1 MKRLS
6 RSAGKRLVLAM
17 EGFFGDGPYA
27 RIERLDQAVRGRQ
40 EQVEQ
45 LRRKVNR
52 QQREIASLRR
62 RLSNAE
68 GRKRA
73 REHLVDRETWD
84 TTESDLLAG
93 FKSSASDAEP
103 RVEHLLDAAWGG
115 WWEYGKDGLRSI
127 AESSAS
133 EGRIYEANLALAEL
147 SRAEADPPMETHHLY
162 QAVRCRLPRPPSS
175 SLLAQLAYL
184 RIEQGDLCGGLRLA
198 DAIDEEVAAT
208 QKHILIS
215 NARMRAPGG
224 APLSPDLEGNDG
236 LVGLNRVYADHGLA
250 SVRVA
255 DQAGS
260 QGLPGIVASHPIDA
274 RCHGPLVSIL
284 LPAFD
289 CAHTLPTT
297 LNSLL
302 DQTWKSLE
310 IIVIDDGSTDA
321 TTAVTRRI
329 MEEDSRVRLFANAQN
344 AGAYVARNVGLKEAK
359 GEFITVC
366 DAGDWVHPQRIERQV
381 LDLLSS
387 GHPFNWTQ
395 WVRADESMVFHPR
408 TRGLADFVHN
418 NPSSLMFH
426 RAVFDV
432 CGVWDEIRVSGDT
445 EFRTR
450 VQEILGVAPRL
461 VAEGCP
467 LAIAILDAGSLTQ
480 SVGTQIQSRYR
491 GVRRDYLDSV
501 SFVRRQADLTARRE
515 LRCSPK
521 SPLVVR
527 PPRIRIVRPQT
538 PQSYDVL
545 LVGDF
550 SDSSCEAAVML
561 RVAER
566 AGVRG
571 SSVGLVHLPSRVG
584 DVDGPS
590 SWSRESMGRSSFE
603 WVHPGDTVTS
613 ALTVTTDSLPSWGE
627 SPIDEFPNITS
638 RRLWVIGRSRVIDGR
653 FVLAPS
659 SEMQQSLAAYFPRLS
674 EPVRYLG
681 DVAPYRDSTNG
692 WGDLDTSGVPSL
704 KPLKATLLTSLAG
717 GRGHAPVRGR
727 NPSATVTANSG
738 NAVMLLECE
747 RCSDGDGATT
757 PAAVDTLA
765 REAEE
770 RGLFLVVPTHLHPR
784 LRSDEPGPKAVTIIP
799 RTGVGSLAERLLGPS
814 QAVQGAIYWPDRRS
828 GTPQCWDPISAVA
841 DGLPVVGRALY
852 DPAHRHMSSGQPF
865 GASETIGDAFDAL
878 ATQTGRDEASL

>member
-6 RSAGKRLVLAM
+6 RSAGKRLVLRM
-17 EGFFGDGPYA
+17 EAFFGDGPYA

-40 EQVEQ
+40 EQVED
-45 LRRKVNR
+45 LRRKVKR

-73 REHLVDRETWD
+73 SEHLVDRETWD
-84 TTESDLLAG
+84 TTDSDLLPS
-93 FKSSASDAEP
+93 FESSGDDAEP
-103 RVEHLLDAAWGG
+103 QVEHLLNAAWSG
-115 WWEYGKDGLRSI
+115 WWKYGKDGLQRI
-127 AESSAS
+127 ADLSAS
-133 EGRIYEANLALAEL
+133 EGKVYEANLALAEL
-147 SRAEADPPMETHHLY
+147 CRAEADLPMETHHLH

-175 SLLAQLAYL
+175 SLLSQLAYL
-184 RIEQGDLCGGLRLA
+184 RIEQGDVDGGLRLV
-198 DAIDEEVAAT
+198 DAIDEEIAAT
-208 QKHILIS
+208 QRHLLSS
-215 NARMRAPGG
+215 NARMRALGV
-224 APLSPDLEGNDG
+224 APRSPHTEGNDG
-236 LVGLNRVYADHGLA
+236 LTGLNRVYADHGFA
-250 SVRVA
+250 SVRLV
-255 DQAGS
+255 DRGSS
-260 QGLPGIVASHPIDA
+260 QGLPTIVASCPIA
-274 RCHGPLVSIL
+274 RRHGPLVSIL
-284 LPAFD
+284 LPAYN
-289 CAHTLPTT
+289 CALTLPTT
-297 LNSLL
+297 LHSLL
-302 DQTWKSLE
+302 EQTWKSLE
-310 IIVIDDGSTDA
+310 VIVVDDGSTDA
-321 TTAVTRRI
+321 TAAVVQGI
-329 MEEDSRVRLFANAQN
+329 MEEDPRVRLFSNAQN
-344 AGAYVARNVGLKEAK
+344 SGAYVARNVGLKEAK

-395 WVRADESMVFHPR
+395 WVRADASMVFHPR

-418 NPSSLMFH
+418 NPSSLMFR

-450 VQEILGVAPRL
+450 VQEILGVAPRP

-480 SVGTQIQSRYR
+480 TLGTRTQSRYR

-521 SPLVVR
+521 NPLVVR
-527 PPRIRIVRPQT
+527 PPRIRITRSQM

-545 LVGDF
+545 MVGDF
-550 SDSSCEAAVML
+550 SDASCEAAVML
-561 RVAER
+561 RIAER
-566 AGVRG
+566 ARVRG

-584 DVDGPS
+584 AVDGPS
-590 SWSRESMGRSSFE
+590 SWSRESTEGSRFE

-613 ALTVTTDSLPSWGE
+613 ALAVTTDSLPSWGD
-627 SPIDEFPNITS
+627 SPIDEFPSISS

-653 FVLAPS
+653 FDLAPS
-659 SEMQQSLAAYFPRLS
+659 SEMQQSLAAYFPQLS

-681 DVAPYRDSTNG
+681 DVAPYRGSRHGQGDRST
-692 WGDLDTSGVPSL
+692 SMPPSF
-704 KPLKATLLTSLAG
+704 KPLEATLLSSLFG
-717 GRGHAPVRGR
+717 GSGYAPVRGR
-727 NPSATVTANSG
+727 SPSVAVTASSG
-738 NAVMLLECE
+738 NAVMLLQCE
-747 RCSDGDGATT
+747 RCSDGEETV
-757 PAAVDTLA
+757 PVVVNTLA

-770 RGLFLVVPTHLHPR
+770 RGLFLVLPKHLHR
-784 LRSDEPGPKAVTIIP
+784 RIRSDEPVSQAVTIIP
-799 RTGVGSLAERLLGPS
+799 HPGAGSLAERLLGTPE
-814 QAVQGAIYWPDRRS
+814 AVQGAIYWPDRRS
-828 GTPQCWDPISAVA
+828 GALQCWDPISAVA

-865 GASETIGDAFDAL
+865 GASKTIGDAFDAL
-878 ATQTGRDEASL
+878 ATQTGLDKASH